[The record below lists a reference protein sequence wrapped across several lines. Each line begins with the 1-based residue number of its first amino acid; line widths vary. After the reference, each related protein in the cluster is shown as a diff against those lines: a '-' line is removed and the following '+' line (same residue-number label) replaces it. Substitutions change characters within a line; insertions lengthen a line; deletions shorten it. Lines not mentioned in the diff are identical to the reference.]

1 MSHTRQKCLPP
12 PYYVRSLR
20 SFTHFVHSLRSLAPI
35 PPRTLL
41 QDCREAGFPDP
52 ALVYQGDTAYLTA
65 NDFDGIKLDNCGEF
79 TNLTLWS
86 DLINKTGKPQ
96 LIENCHWYV
105 GKEIVE
111 HTHTSDLLCGTC
123 RTSPP
128 NTFCTHTPN
137 AHLNH
142 HLNNTLHTL
151 YPPFTVHILHH
162 RYHRYHRYHSPQGAD
177 PPVVR
182 QGDRRPLVSLQP
194 VPHLR
199 RRLRRVALRPP
210 QPLQHDSIP
219 GHGRKVS
226 LGIAS

>member
-1 MSHTRQKCLPP
+1 MVLARRTLQLYISCTPTCHHTVPYAVCPTLARSACPP
-12 PYYVRSLR
+12 ILR
-20 SFTHFVHSLRSLAPI
+20 SFTTFVHSLRSLAPI

-111 HTHTSDLLCGTC
+111 HTH
-123 RTSPP
+123 
-128 NTFCTHTPN
+128 
-137 AHLNH
+137 
-142 HLNNTLHTL
+142 
-151 YPPFTVHILHH
+151 I
-162 RYHRYHRYHSPQGAD
+162 
-177 PPVVR
+177 
-182 QGDRRPLVSLQP
+182 
-194 VPHLR
+194 
-199 RRLRRVALRPP
+199 
-210 QPLQHDSIP
+210 
-219 GHGRKVS
+219 
-226 LGIAS
+226 